1 MAIKGI
7 VFDKDGTLID
17 VDRTW
22 LPIYRSILQELFVT
36 DEAGAEVLM
45 ELAGYDRIA
54 KRMRSGSAMAG
65 GTTAQLVD
73 IWWAGHSVEERADMC
88 HKLDHDYVVLVEQH
102 LTPLMPLPPIMAALK
117 ADGYRLGL
125 ATNDSF
131 VSATHHVKLI
141 GLTSLFETI
150 ITSDR
155 VKHAKPSG
163 DMIRAFAAQTG
174 LQTYEIA
181 IVGDNSHDL
190 EEARNGGAGL
200 GIGVL
205 SGNAARED
213 IAHLA
218 DYVIDSVADL
228 PQLMRSL

>member
-7 VFDKDGTLID
+7 LFDKDGTLID

-22 LPIYRSILQELFVT
+22 LPIYSGILQDLFAT
-36 DEAGAEVLM
+36 DEAGAEFLL
-45 ELAGYDRIA
+45 EKAGYDPA
-54 KRMRSGSAMAG
+54 TKRMRAGSVIAG

-73 IWWAGHSVEERADMC
+73 IWWVGLSIKDRADMC
-88 HKLDHDYVVLVEQH
+88 RRLDHDYVALVEQH

-131 VSATHHVKLI
+131 VSATRHVGLI
-141 GLTSLFETI
+141 GLTLHLEAI

-155 VKHAKPSG
+155 VSQAKPSG

-174 LQTYEIA
+174 LQPFEIA
-181 IVGDNSHDL
+181 IVGDNTHDL
-190 EEARNGGAGL
+190 EEAHNGGAGL

-205 SGNAARED
+205 TGNATRED
-213 IAHLA
+213 ISHLA

-228 PQLMRSL
+228 PRLLRSL

>member
-22 LPIYRSILQELFVT
+22 LPIYRSILQELFAT
-36 DEAGAEVLM
+36 DEAGAEALM
-45 ELAGYDRIA
+45 EKAGYNPA
-54 KRMRSGSAMAG
+54 TKRMRAGSVMAG
-65 GTTAQLVD
+65 GTTGQLVD
-73 IWWAGHSVEERADMC
+73 IWWAGHSIADRADMC
-88 HKLDHDYVVLVEQH
+88 RRLDHDYTALVEQH
-102 LTPLMPLPPIMAALK
+102 LTPLMPLPPIMTALR

-125 ATNDSF
+125 ATNDIF
-131 VSATHHVKLI
+131 VSATHHVRLI
-141 GLTSLFETI
+141 GITSHLEAI

-155 VKHAKPSG
+155 VNQAKPSG

-174 LQTYEIA
+174 LQPFEIA

-190 EEARNGGAGL
+190 EEAHNGGAGL

-205 SGNAARED
+205 TGNATRDD

-228 PQLMRSL
+228 PRLMRSL

>member
-22 LPIYRSILQELFVT
+22 LPIYRNILKELFAT

-45 ELAGYDRIA
+45 EKAGYDPVTR
-54 KRMRSGSAMAG
+54 RMRAGSVIAG
-65 GTTAQLVD
+65 GTTGQLVD
-73 IWWAGHSVEERADMC
+73 IWWAGHNVKDRADMC
-88 HKLDHDYVVLVEQH
+88 RRLDHDYVALVEQH
-102 LTPLMPLPPIMAALK
+102 LTPLMPLPPIMAALR

-141 GLTSLFETI
+141 GLAAHFEAI

-155 VKHAKPSG
+155 VSQAKPSG
-163 DMIRAFAAQTG
+163 DMIRAFALQTG
-174 LQTYEIA
+174 LQPFEIA